1 MRRRYGFK
9 RLIIF
14 LGLLPVLLICL
25 GFSIYLINSQL
36 STTRDIMSNRA
47 LAAARQLSVV
57 VAHTLEDRH
66 YDLLDEITQSA
77 LEESG
82 VRAVSVYDR
91 NLELLSHSGP
101 TSGVPDISGL
111 TLSDPYQIVDN
122 GKQLEVVWTITP
134 PNHKPSDDASEEVL
148 GWAKMSY
155 SWHQYEL
162 MKYQSL
168 LSGSTFLGLTIL
180 FCVIVF
186 SYINHNISRDLKG
199 LRNAARRLSS
209 GERDFHVV
217 MPGND
222 EFTSIA
228 EELNHLNASQ
238 IRALKD
244 LQQNL
249 EQSNSDLRETMET
262 LEVQNIELDLARREA
277 VAANRMKSEFLA
289 NTSHEIRTPLNSILG
304 FSNILLKADIKGR
317 QREAVDTIRNSATN
331 LLTII
336 NDILDFSKLEAGKL
350 VFDTAPVHL
359 REMMEDTLIMLA
371 PGAAEKDLD
380 LALFIEPGCPE
391 TILGDALRLRQILT
405 NLINNAIKFTPCG
418 HIRVELSCAEH
429 AEDEALLTFKVSDS
443 GIGMNAEQ
451 RKLIFRDFSQAD
463 ASVTRQYGG
472 TGLGLVIVQGL
483 VKEMGGEVGVDSEVG
498 AGSTFWFTLRL
509 PIDHSAIEMR
519 NFRALAGRDIA
530 LYDRSQ
536 HYAASLK
543 ALLQH
548 WGMNVH
554 HCQHLDD
561 LDLRCE
567 YTLIS
572 LDREESRGNLPP
584 NNSRHPSVI
593 LSPHAEDSEHNDGRV
608 WMSKPVSHVR
618 LFDALNSGMSNR
630 QQPRASL
637 YSGSNVLIVDDN
649 PSNLHILSS
658 FLDDFGIQPVTAQN
672 GVEAIAYCL
681 DQRFD
686 LIFIDIQMPQMDGI
700 TASRQIRQQGLN
712 KLTPIA
718 AISAYLAPENPAQ
731 LRDAGLNDYLSKPVN
746 EAQLEKI
753 LGQFLSPS
761 CELPAA
767 PAPHDALTGDEAPRP
782 VDIQQCLSLSK
793 NRPELAKNMLEMLL
807 EQLPALRSDIA
818 ACLQAQDWEQLD
830 HLNHGLKGS
839 CCYTGAPRLKE
850 ATIALE
856 TALQS
861 PPPATALTEQLLNR
875 IDELLAWQQEYDL
888 DALFD

>member
-14 LGLLPVLLICL
+14 LGLLPVLAVCL
-25 GFSIYLINSQL
+25 SFSIYVIHNQL
-36 STTRDIMSNRA
+36 STTRDIMSDRA

-66 YDLLDEITQSA
+66 YDLLDELTQSA
-77 LEESG
+77 LEENG

-101 TSGVPDISGL
+101 ATETPDISGL
-111 TLSDPYQIVDN
+111 SLSTPYQLVDN
-122 GKQLEVVWTITP
+122 GKQLDVVWTITP
-134 PNHKPSDDASEEVL
+134 PNNQPSAANSNDVL

-168 LSGSTFLGLTIL
+168 LSGSMFLGLTVL
-180 FCVIVF
+180 FCVIIF

-199 LRNAARRLSS
+199 LRDAARRLSS
-209 GERDFHVV
+209 GERDIHFF

-238 IRALKD
+238 IQALKE

-249 EQSNSDLRETMET
+249 EQSNSDLRETLET

-277 VAANRMKSEFLA
+277 ITANRMKSEFLA

-317 QREAVDTIRNSATN
+317 QREAVETIRNSATN

-350 VFDTAPVHL
+350 VFDNAPVQL

-371 PGAAEKDLD
+371 PGAADKGLD
-380 LALFIEPGCPE
+380 LALFIEPDCPE
-391 TILGDALRLRQILT
+391 SVLSDSLRLRQILT

-418 HIRVELSCAEH
+418 HIRIDLHCKES
-429 AEDEALLTFKVSDS
+429 DEESALLEFKVSDS
-443 GIGMNAEQ
+443 GIGISAEQ
-451 RKLIFRDFSQAD
+451 RKLIFGNFTQAD

-483 VKEMGGEVGVDSEVG
+483 VKEMGGEVGLESEPG
-498 AGSTFWFTLRL
+498 RGSTFWFTLRL
-509 PIDHSAIEMR
+509 PIDHSAVEMR
-519 NFRALAGRDIA
+519 NFTALNGQRIA
-530 LYDRSQ
+530 VYDRSQ
-536 HYAASLK
+536 YYAESLK
-543 ALLQH
+543 ALLQG
-548 WGMNVH
+548 WGMEVH
-554 HCQHLDD
+554 GCRELSELDSQ
-561 LDLRCE
+561 CE

-572 LDREESRGNLPP
+572 LNKDEDPGDLPP
-584 NNSRHPSVI
+584 NNSQHPTVV
-593 LSPHAEDSEHNDGRV
+593 LSAHAEDIEHNDGRI

-618 LFDALNSGMSNR
+618 LFDALRSGYSTKPHQR
-630 QQPRASL
+630 STA
-637 YSGSNVLIVDDN
+637 YSGSAVLIVDDN

-658 FLDDFGIQPVTAQN
+658 FLGDFGIKPVTAQN
-672 GVEAIAYCL
+672 GIEAVAYCQ
-681 DQRFD
+681 DQRFE

-700 TASRQIRQQGLN
+700 EASRQIRETGLN
-712 KLTPIA
+712 IHTPIA
-718 AISAYLAPENPAQ
+718 AISAYLAPDNPSQ
-731 LRDAGLNDYLSKPVN
+731 LRAAGINDYLSKPVN

-753 LGQFLSPS
+753 LARHLSPS
-761 CELPAA
+761 CALPNIIE
-767 PAPHDALTGDEAPRP
+767 PIDNDTVPRP
-782 VDIQQCLSLSK
+782 VDIKQCLSLSK
-793 NRPELAKNMLEMLL
+793 NRPELAKDMLKMLL
-807 EQLPALRSDIA
+807 DQLPAQRRDIA
-818 ACLQAQDWEQLD
+818 QSLHIGDWEQLD
-830 HLNHGLKGS
+830 QLNHGLKGS
-839 CCYTGAPRLKE
+839 CCYTGVPHLQAS
-850 ATIALE
+850 TTALE
-856 TALQS
+856 AALNNGAADTTNAAQ
-861 PPPATALTEQLLNR
+861 AVLR
-875 IDELLAWQQEYDL
+875 CIDELQTWHEEHDL
-888 DALFD
+888 DVMFD